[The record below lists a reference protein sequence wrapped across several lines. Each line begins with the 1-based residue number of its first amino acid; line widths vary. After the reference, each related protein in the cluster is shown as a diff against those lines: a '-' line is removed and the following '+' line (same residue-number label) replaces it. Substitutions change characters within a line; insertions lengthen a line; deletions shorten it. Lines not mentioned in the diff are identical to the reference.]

1 MTYKVFFTLTNGET
15 DSIVIEGES
24 IEEIQEKAK
33 SEIEKRGAIDAWS
46 ERIQQTIQPDPE
58 SLD

>member
-1 MTYKVFFTLTNGET
+1 MIYKIFFTLVNGET
-15 DSIVIEGES
+15 DSIVIEGEA
-24 IEEIQEKAK
+24 IEEIQKKAK
-33 SEIEKRGAIDAWS
+33 SEVEKRGAVDAWS